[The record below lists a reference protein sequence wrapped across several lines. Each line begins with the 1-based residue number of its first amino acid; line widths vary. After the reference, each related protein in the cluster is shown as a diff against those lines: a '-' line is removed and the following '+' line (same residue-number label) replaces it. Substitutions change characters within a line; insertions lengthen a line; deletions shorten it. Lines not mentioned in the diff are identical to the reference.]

1 MSTKKST
8 LKMSNTHVHL
18 SKNVTYLDQT
28 QKIASAGLGQMIEN
42 VSCYGSITAL
52 SFVKVLVNSD

>member
-8 LKMSNTHVHL
+8 LKMSNT
-18 SKNVTYLDQT
+18 KNVTYLDQT
-28 QKIASAGLGQMIEN
+28 QKIASTGLGQIIEN